1 MSSSSLRRCFIR
13 CILIIPVLGLL
24 VACDDESEGDLKRD
38 DVSLKILP
46 GGDPD
51 GTVTDVELL
60 LSWLPNPD
68 EIFGYI
74 VYYGPAADATVAVA
88 SVLSITDDDFDPQ
101 APSVAYNAAFDLA
114 LNEGDRVCF
123 RLRAYNQVGQSDF
136 SSPACVGI

>member
-1 MSSSSLRRCFIR
+1 MSSSSLRMCFVR
-13 CILIIPVLGLL
+13 CILTITLSGLL
-24 VACDDESEGDLKRD
+24 VACNDESEGDLKID
-38 DVSLKILP
+38 DVSLTILP
-46 GGDPD
+46 GDTD

-88 SVLSITDDDFDPQ
+88 SVLSVTDDDFDPQ
-101 APSVAYNAAFDLA
+101 TPSVAYNAAFDLA
-114 LNEGDRVCF
+114 LDKGDRVCF
-123 RLRAYNQVGQSDF
+123 RLRAYNEVGQSDF